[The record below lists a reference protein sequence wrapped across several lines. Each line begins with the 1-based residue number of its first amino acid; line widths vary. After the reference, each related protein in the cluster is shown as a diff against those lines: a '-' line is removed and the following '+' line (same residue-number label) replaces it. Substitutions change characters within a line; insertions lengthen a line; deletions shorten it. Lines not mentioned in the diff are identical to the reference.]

1 MFARLRFV
9 VLLTLVCS
17 VVVFGCGG
25 SSPSESTTAE
35 HADHHEGHADGH
47 GGMDHGAA
55 GQSSAAL
62 VPWKDAVVGDR
73 TMCPVSNEEFVVAV
87 DSAHAEHEGHTY
99 YFCCADC
106 VAPFEADPA
115 RFLNPT

>member
-1 MFARLRFV
+1 MLSRQRFA

-17 VVVFGCGG
+17 LVAFGCGG

-35 HADHHEGHADGH
+35 HAGHGDGH
-47 GGMDHGAA
+47 GGMQHGAE
-55 GQSSAAL
+55 GDSTAAL

-73 TMCPVSNEEFVVAV
+73 TTCPVSQEVFVVAA

-115 RFLNPT
+115 RFLNPS

>member
-1 MFARLRFV
+1 MFPHTR
-9 VLLTLVCS
+9 LTLLATMTLCLAS
-17 VVVFGCGG
+17 LGCGG

-35 HADHHEGHADGH
+35 HVGHHDGHGEGH

-55 GQSSAAL
+55 GESTAAL

-73 TMCPVSNEEFVVAV
+73 TTCPVTHEEFVVAV

-106 VAPFEADPA
+106 VAPFEEDPA